1 MKIIFVLPNMAGG
14 GTERVVANLAN
25 EFVNRNIDVDLLLF
39 AGNTVV
45 YELDERVKVISTG
58 GSTGGN
64 PLKRLSRISDM
75 RRHFKANPGAWVF
88 CFSENSGI
96 FTILSGIGLDYHM
109 LVSERSDPTTISRKE
124 QFLRN
129 IAYRRAEHVVLQTND
144 IVKYF
149 DHKIQ
154 SKATVIPNPVGDNTP
169 MPYEGVRTKR
179 IVHAGRLQPMKNQKM
194 LIEAFSEFS
203 KQEENYTLH
212 IYGSGPLEEELKAQ
226 VDRLNLSDRVVF
238 HGFTSNVQEEIR
250 DAAMFVL
257 CSDYEGVSNSMVEAM
272 AMGIPTI
279 STDCP
284 VGGARMYIEDGVNG
298 LLTKVGDKES
308 LTEAMLRIAEDSE
321 LADKLS
327 KNAVLIREKYS
338 LNNIVNSFLKL
349 LENV

>member
-1 MKIIFVLPNMAGG
+1 MAGG

-39 AGNTVV
+39 AGDTVV
-45 YELDERVKVISTG
+45 YPLDERVQIISTG

-64 PLKRLSRISDM
+64 PLLRVKRIGDM
-75 RRHFKANPGAWVF
+75 RKHFRANSGCWVF

-96 FTILSGIGLDYHM
+96 FTILAGLGLNYHM

-124 QFLRN
+124 QILRN
-129 IAYRRAEHVVLQTND
+129 MAYRKAEHVVLQTND

-149 DHKIQ
+149 DDKIQ

-169 MPYEGVRTKR
+169 MPYDGVRTKR

-194 LIEAFSEFS
+194 LIEAFGIFLNRLQESEDELIRADS
-203 KQEENYTLH
+203 YTLD
-212 IYGSGPLEEELKAQ
+212 IYGAGPLEEELKAWTHEIKL
-226 VDRLNLSDRVVF
+226 DDRVVF
-238 HGFTSNVQEEIR
+238 HGFTSNVQEAIR
-250 DAAMFVL
+250 DAGMFVL
-257 CSDYEGVSNSMVEAM
+257 CSNYEGVSNSMVEAM

-298 LLTKVGDKES
+298 ILTKVGDTEGLS
-308 LTEAMLRIAEDSE
+308 EAMYRVATDSR
-321 LADKLS
+321 LASQLS
-327 KNAVLIREKYS
+327 ENGPKIRERYG
-338 LNNIVNSFLKL
+338 LDNIVNQFLDL
-349 LENV
+349 IE